1 MTFRFHR
8 FFFLADFEL
17 ITVLGGSIKDPK
29 VQALIK
35 KLFVNVSSIVP
46 DDLGIIDV
54 LYTTDGE
61 DLPLCK
67 SVNTKINTIEGWL
80 AEMLEETKVALGRFW
95 KSKNLVDLAQ
105 VSTKLLLRLARQ
117 EVLCICTFMFGLVH
131 VLLHFESTSDLMF
144 YKKTSPKIGPSRCAR
159 FVFVFVCNI
168 L

>member
-1 MTFRFHR
+1 MTFRFLR

-35 KLFVNVSSIVP
+35 KLFVNVSSVVP

-95 KSKNLVDLAQ
+95 K
-105 VSTKLLLRLARQ
+105 TKTYILLR
-117 EVLCICTFMFGLVH
+117 
-131 VLLHFESTSDLMF
+131 
-144 YKKTSPKIGPSRCAR
+144 
-159 FVFVFVCNI
+159 
-168 L
+168 